1 VDLQE
6 LVLKIKGDSTSA
18 EAAMGRVQN
27 STNKLGGVIKAVIA
41 GAAVAATV
49 KWIET
54 TVQLGVEAE
63 RAQALLSSTM
73 KTTLKATN
81 EQVAAA
87 QKWAE
92 TQEKV
97 NHFDAELLMGQMDK
111 AIVKYGDIKTAQLA
125 VSAAQ
130 EVARLKGI
138 DVAAAYELVASSSNG
153 MARSLKQFGIE
164 AVAGTSSASYLQQI
178 LDKTAGSTEAYNK
191 TTAGMTE
198 AMKQSY
204 EVMRET
210 LGQALLPIANTLMQ
224 TLSPAIEKVT
234 TFITAHMPQINEF
247 VLQVQKGIAWVV
259 ETAGKM
265 YEAIK
270 PFIVS
275 ITETM
280 GPYIKEL
287 FAWLGEHGVTVQSIL
302 VGVADAIGIAFTVL
316 ASIVKGV
323 IDSITWVI
331 EKAKEAIAW
340 LKSLSANNEAA
351 LIAAAPASKIPGHAA
366 GGWVGLNGPEIALV
380 GEKGPEYITPAG
392 QTAGNDR
399 AILNRLDALIV
410 AVTRVAPGVS
420 SAINGMGMG
429 GYTPQ

>member
-1 VDLQE
+1 MDLQE